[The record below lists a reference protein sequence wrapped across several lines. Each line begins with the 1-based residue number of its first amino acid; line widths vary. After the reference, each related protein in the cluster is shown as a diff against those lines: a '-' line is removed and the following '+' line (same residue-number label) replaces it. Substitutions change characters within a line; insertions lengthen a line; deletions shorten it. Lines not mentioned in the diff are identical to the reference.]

1 MDDPGPGCAYVDDA
15 YVALADA
22 KLSLFDWGFLHS
34 DATYDVAHV
43 WHGRFFR
50 LGDHLARFRAG
61 LTRLRLDPGRDDAA
75 IASILVEC
83 VRRAGLRDAYV
94 EMGCTRG
101 LPQPGSRDPR
111 TCRNRFFAFAIP
123 FVWIAD
129 PERQQ
134 IGLDLHVSSRQRIP
148 PESVD
153 PVVKNYHWLDLV
165 MAQYDGYERGAD
177 SAIVVDA
184 AGNLIEGPGFNVFI
198 ANRGELV
205 TPARGA
211 LEGITRRT
219 VLELAAASGFAV
231 AERALPAAEARAAD
245 EVFLTSTAGGVI
257 PVTRLDGDA
266 VGDGLPGPMT
276 LELRRRYWALHDQ
289 PEYTT
294 AIDYDRGD

>member
-1 MDDPGPGCAYVDDA
+1 M
-15 YVALADA
+15 
-22 KLSLFDWGFLHS
+22 
-34 DATYDVAHV
+34 
-43 WHGRFFR
+43 
-50 LGDHLARFRAG
+50 
-61 LTRLRLDPGRDDAA
+61 
-75 IASILVEC
+75 
-83 VRRAGLRDAYV
+83 RRSGLRDAYV

-111 TCRNRFFAFAIP
+111 SCRNRFFAFAIP

-134 IGLDLHVSSRQRIP
+134 VGLDLHVSSRQRIP

-165 MAQYDGYERGAD
+165 MAQYDGYARGAD
-177 SAIVVDA
+177 NAIVVDA

-198 ANRGELV
+198 VSQGELV

-219 VLELAAASGFAV
+219 VLELAAAAGLVAV
-231 AERALPAAEARAAD
+231 ERELPAAEARRAD
-245 EVFLTSTAGGVI
+245 EVFVTSTAGGVI

-266 VGDGLPGPMT
+266 VADGAPGPVT
-276 LELRRRYWALHDQ
+276 LDLRRRYWALHEESD
-289 PEYTT
+289 YTT
-294 AIDYDRGD
+294 SIDYDSGG

>member
-1 MDDPGPGCAYVDDA
+1 MDDTVPGCAYVDDA
-15 YVALADA
+15 FVALADA

-43 WHGRFFR
+43 WRGRFFR

-61 LTRLRLDPGRDDAA
+61 LARLRLDPGRDDAA
-75 IASILVEC
+75 IESILAEC
-83 VRRAGLRDAYV
+83 VRRSGLRDAYV

-101 LPQPGSRDPR
+101 LPRPGSRDPR

-134 IGLDLHVSSRQRIP
+134 TGLDLHVSSRQRIP

-153 PVVKNYHWLDLV
+153 PAVKNYHWLDLV
-165 MAQYDGYERGAD
+165 MAQYDGYQRGAD
-177 SAIVVDA
+177 NAIVVDA

-198 ANRGELV
+198 VTRGELI
-205 TPARGA
+205 TPVRGA

-219 VLELAAASGFAV
+219 VMELAANCGHTVS
-231 AERALPAAEARAAD
+231 ERALPTAEARRAD
-245 EVFLTSTAGGVI
+245 EVFVTSTAGGVI
-257 PVTRLDGDA
+257 PVTRLDGNA
-266 VGDGLPGPMT
+266 VGDGVPGPMT
-276 LELRRRYWALHDQ
+276 LDLRRRYWALHDD
-289 PEYTT
+289 PDYTT
-294 AIDYDRGD
+294 AIDYGFGG